1 MTDLGSISFILGI
14 SVIRDRTNRLVFLQ
28 QSRYIRSILNNFNMA
43 ECNPTATP
51 SDPSIR
57 LAKPSEETP
66 INQTT
71 PYRQAIGSLMY
82 LMLAT
87 RPDIAASLSKAAQY
101 ATNYDS
107 THWTAVKR
115 IIRYIK
121 GTADYAL
128 TLGKSSG
135 NKEEILLTGSC
146 DADWGGDLDDRRS
159 TTGYVFMLNSH
170 VISWQSRKQTS
181 VATSSTQAE
190 YQSLS
195 SATKEALWLRMFLEE
210 ISFKQQDATVIQQ
223 DNQLIISLTHNPINH
238 GRTKH
243 IDIAH
248 HHLRECIQKNEIKLA
263 YCPTSNMIADIMTKP
278 LTRIKFESCRSYL
291 DLRPIPIPHA
301 R

>member
-1 MTDLGSISFILGI
+1 M
-14 SVIRDRTNRLVFLQ
+14 
-28 QSRYIRSILNNFNMA
+28 M
-43 ECNPTATP
+43 
-51 SDPSIR
+51 SD
-57 LAKPSEETP
+57 
-66 INQTT
+66 Q
-71 PYRQAIGSLMY
+71 
-82 LMLAT
+82 
-87 RPDIAASLSKAAQY
+87 
-101 ATNYDS
+101 
-107 THWTAVKR
+107 
-115 IIRYIK
+115 
-121 GTADYAL
+121 
-128 TLGKSSG
+128 
-135 NKEEILLTGSC
+135 
-146 DADWGGDLDDRRS
+146 RS

-210 ISFKQQDATVIQQ
+210 IGFKQQDATVIQQ
-223 DNQLIISLTHNPINH
+223 DNQSTISLAHNPINH

-263 YCPTSNMIADIMTKP
+263 YCPTSNMIADIMTK
-278 LTRIKFESCRSYL
+278 LLARIKFESCCSYL